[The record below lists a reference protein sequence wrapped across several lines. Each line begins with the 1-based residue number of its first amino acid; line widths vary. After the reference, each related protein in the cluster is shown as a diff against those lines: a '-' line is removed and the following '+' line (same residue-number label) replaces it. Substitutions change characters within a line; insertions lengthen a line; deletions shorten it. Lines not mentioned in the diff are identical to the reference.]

1 MRVTEVAVPT
11 RYFALASSASFIQS
25 SIYGCSILALLG
37 RYLLHRTGVLR
48 QRQFESLKRRYKT
61 VPDDGAA

>member
-1 MRVTEVAVPT
+1 V
-11 RYFALASSASFIQS
+11 LD
-25 SIYGCSILALLG
+25 LALLG